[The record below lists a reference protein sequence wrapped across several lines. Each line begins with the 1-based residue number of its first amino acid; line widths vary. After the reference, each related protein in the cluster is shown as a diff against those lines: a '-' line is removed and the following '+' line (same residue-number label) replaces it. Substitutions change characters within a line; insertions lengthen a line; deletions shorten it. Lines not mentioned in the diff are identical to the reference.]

1 MDRSNQ
7 QALWNSS
14 EARLRGLLIAGR
26 RGDEQAYLSFLREL
40 ANHLR
45 AFFRRRVAQIP
56 AEAEDLVQET
66 LLAVHNQRHTYDV
79 GQPLTAWIHAI
90 AKHKLVD
97 LHRARSG
104 RDALNDPIE
113 DAAEEI
119 LSVQERE
126 ADDARIDVEGLLA
139 QLPDR
144 FRLPILYVKL
154 RGMSVREAA
163 ELTGMTE
170 SAVKVGVH
178 RGLKKL
184 AARIRGET

>member
-1 MDRSNQ
+1 MDRSNR

-26 RGDEQAYLSFLREL
+26 GGDEQAYLSFLREL
-40 ANHLR
+40 SNHLR
-45 AFFRRRVAQIP
+45 AFFRRRVTWIP

-66 LLAVHNQRHTYDV
+66 LLAVHNQRHTYDAR
-79 GQPLTAWIHAI
+79 QPLTAWIHAI

-97 LHRARSG
+97 FHRARTG
-104 RDALNDPIE
+104 RDALTDPIE
-113 DAAEEI
+113 DAAEEM

-126 ADDARIDVEGLLA
+126 AADARIDVEGLLA

-154 RGMSVREAA
+154 QGLSVREAA
-163 ELTGMTE
+163 QRTGMTE

>member
-1 MDRSNQ
+1 MDRSNR

-26 RGDEQAYLSFLREL
+26 GGDEQAYLSFLREL
-40 ANHLR
+40 SNHLR
-45 AFFRRRVAQIP
+45 AFFRRRVTWIP

-66 LLAVHNQRHTYDV
+66 LLAVHNQRHTYDAR
-79 GQPLTAWIHAI
+79 QPLTAWIHAI

-97 LHRARSG
+97 LHRARTG
-104 RDALNDPIE
+104 RDALTDPIE
-113 DAAEEI
+113 DAAEEM

-126 ADDARIDVEGLLA
+126 AADARIDVEGLLA

-154 RGMSVREAA
+154 QGLSVREAA
-163 ELTGMTE
+163 QRTGMTE